1 MVGLARVVGGGDW
14 GGGDCGGSEGG
25 EDESNPSGF
34 SLSDGGAEDGGELAP
49 DGGFPSSDPSDQAVE
64 SFGSC
69 PGEDF
74 GGFSSLLS
82 PPSRLTHR
90 G

>member
-1 MVGLARVVGGGDW
+1 MVVGGGDW
-14 GGGDCGGSEGG
+14 GGGGCGGSEGG
-25 EDESNPSGF
+25 GESSPSGF
-34 SLSDGGAEDGGELAP
+34 SLSDGGAEEGGGLVP
-49 DGGFPSSDPSDQAVE
+49 DGGFPSPDPSNQAVG

-74 GGFSSLLS
+74 GGFWSLLS

>member
-1 MVGLARVVGGGDW
+1 VRVVDGGDW
-14 GGGDCGGSEGG
+14 DGGGGSEGG
-25 EDESNPSGF
+25 EEESNPSGF
-34 SLSDGGAEDGGELAP
+34 SLSDGGEEDGGELAP
-49 DGGFPSSDPSDQAVE
+49 DGGFPSSDPSDQAVK
-64 SFGSC
+64 SRVSC

-74 GGFSSLLS
+74 GGFGGFLSSSS

>member
-1 MVGLARVVGGGDW
+1 MVGLVRVVCGEDW
-14 GGGDCGGSEGG
+14 GGGDCGDSEGG
-25 EDESNPSGF
+25 EDESAPSGF

-49 DGGFPSSDPSDQAVE
+49 AGDFPSSDPSNQADE

-69 PGEDF
+69 SGEGF
-74 GGFSSLLS
+74 GGFWSSPSL
-82 PPSRLTHR
+82 PSRLTHR